1 MSNALAMYRT
11 IKRLGIPDQNII
23 LMLADDIACNPRNTF
38 PGTVYGNRDR
48 ALDLYG
54 DSVEV
59 DYGGY
64 DVTVENFLR
73 LLTGECSYVVRWL
86 QS

>member
-1 MSNALAMYRT
+1 
-11 IKRLGIPDQNII
+11 
-23 LMLADDIACNPRNTF
+23 
-38 PGTVYGNRDR
+38 VYGNRDR
-48 ALDLYG
+48 QIDLYG

-73 LLTGECSYVVRWL
+73 LLTGAYYDPRSCSA
-86 QS
+86 